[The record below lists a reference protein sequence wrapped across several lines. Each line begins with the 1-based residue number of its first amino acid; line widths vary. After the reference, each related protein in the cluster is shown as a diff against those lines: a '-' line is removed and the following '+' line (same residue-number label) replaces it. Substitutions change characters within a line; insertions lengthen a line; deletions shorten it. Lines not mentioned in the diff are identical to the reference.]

1 MEILRFYNSFISIVR
16 FQEQLLFQT
25 DYHKP
30 FLNWTQLLFCWKVEN
45 QRKWFCLFSLFSR
58 VAVEICLSNA
68 GCCSS
73 LIERR
78 LNCTAACSLSTF
90 NLVQIFLKVVVALK
104 KKPESKVCR
113 HDNYNVLFPRQHKAK
128 QNRARRYDLIFLFV
142 VTAFNIHGLCEVI
155 SYTQCSAPVYPRC
168 ARLRWLLELKLLQLR
183 CQPIVRYATLFLTPL
198 SC

>member
-78 LNCTAACSLSTF
+78 LNCTTACSLSTF

-104 KKPESKVCR
+104 RKESKTIFNQKVKLCR
-113 HDNYNVLFPRQHKAK
+113 HDNYNLLFPRQHKAK
-128 QNRARRYDLIFLFV
+128 QNGARRYVLILLFV
-142 VTAFNIHGLCEVI
+142 VTAFNIHTVW
-155 SYTQCSAPVYPRC
+155 SH
-168 ARLRWLLELKLLQLR
+168 
-183 CQPIVRYATLFLTPL
+183 
-198 SC
+198 

>member
-90 NLVQIFLKVVVALK
+90 NLVQMFLKVVDALK
-104 KKPESKVCR
+104 RKESKTIFNQKVKLCR
-113 HDNYNVLFPRQHKAK
+113 HDNYNLLFPRQHKAK
-128 QNRARRYDLIFLFV
+128 QNGARRYVLIFLFV
-142 VTAFNIHGLCEVI
+142 VTAFCI
-155 SYTQCSAPVYPRC
+155 
-168 ARLRWLLELKLLQLR
+168 
-183 CQPIVRYATLFLTPL
+183 
-198 SC
+198 